1 MTFFKEFFFLTN
13 DSCKQNKTKSQRKC
27 QTLQNRSREG
37 KKSQPSNAT
46 YYTNVQHFS
55 HSRKKNFCCLQIPIT
70 FIVTQCLI
78 FLFLS
83 FHSFR
88 QSLVTIKI
96 KKINI
101 FEKVKKKKK
110 SDNGKE
116 TFVQPLRFVSIHC
129 IYLQIC
135 VCGCQLYIR
144 ILRNTSKRY
153 TQHFH
158 PTKNFAQ
165 LDAKRLKD

>member
-1 MTFFKEFFFLTN
+1 M
-13 DSCKQNKTKSQRKC
+13 
-27 QTLQNRSREG
+27 
-37 KKSQPSNAT
+37 SNAT
-46 YYTNVQHFS
+46 KGITRGKKTNLLMLLIIQTFS
-55 HSRKKNFCCLQIPIT
+55 IFHTAEKKNFCCLQIPIT

-101 FEKVKKKKK
+101 FEKVKKRQK

-116 TFVQPLRFVSIHC
+116 SFVQPLRFVSIHC
-129 IYLQIC
+129 IYLQMCMC
-135 VCGCQLYIR
+135 VDTNFIYCEIPPKDILSIFTPLR
-144 ILRNTSKRY
+144 ILLSLM
-153 TQHFH
+153 Q
-158 PTKNFAQ
+158 
-165 LDAKRLKD
+165 KD